1 MGERFGDYDLIR
13 RIATGGMA
21 ELFLSRHVRSGLG
34 RFVVIKRMLPE
45 LAMRPEFVT
54 MFLDEAKLS
63 ASLHHRHLV
72 RVDDIGE
79 ASGSCFIAMELVDGP
94 HLGALFAHSLRSRR
108 PLPLELCAWIV
119 ARAADGLHYAH
130 DVVDP
135 ATGRP
140 LELVHRDI
148 SPQNILV
155 DKNGAVKVTDFGVAK
170 ASTQQTK
177 THTGVVKG
185 KVSYLS
191 PEQCLG
197 DVVDRRTD
205 VFALGIVLYELLTR
219 RRLFRDNSDLVV
231 MQRITAEDVA
241 LPSTLNASIDAE
253 LDAIAR
259 RALARDPTTRYASA
273 GAFAHAIDAWLVDN
287 RRVVDESALQAW
299 FAAHCPHLAPA
310 QQTLTAQ
317 GTR

>member
-1 MGERFGDYDLIR
+1 MGERFGDYELIR

-21 ELFLSRHVRSGLG
+21 ELFLARDPRGGVDP
-34 RFVVIKRMLPE
+34 FVAIKRMLPA
-45 LAMRPEFVT
+45 LATRPDFVT
-54 MFLDEAKLS
+54 MFLDEARLT
-63 ASLHHRHLV
+63 ASLHHRHVV
-72 RVDDIGE
+72 RVSDLGQ
-79 ASGSCFIAMELVDGP
+79 ASGSYFIAMELVDGP

-130 DVVDP
+130 DVADP

-140 LELVHRDI
+140 LALVHRDI

-155 DKNGAVKVTDFGVAK
+155 DKSGAVKVTDFGVAK

-219 RRLFRDNSDLVV
+219 RRLFRDQSDMVV
-231 MQRITAEDVA
+231 MQRITAEDVVA
-241 LPSTLNASIDAE
+241 PSTLNASVSVE
-253 LDAIAR
+253 LDAIALR
-259 RALARDPTTRYASA
+259 GLARDPTARYATA
-273 GAFAHAIDAWLVDN
+273 RAFAHAIDGWLAANHPQADQ
-287 RRVVDESALQAW
+287 RALRTW
-299 FAAHCPHLAPA
+299 FAAHCPQLAA
-310 QQTLTAQ
+310 THVTA
-317 GTR
+317 